1 MIKGKI
7 KTKDVVKLFVCLFV
21 ISGIFLYETGSFMM
35 LYVALVLGILF
46 LISKKIIDWVLHNE
60 RVSQAV
66 IDQKKCPTRSCNKRL
81 LSVVFFVFS
90 IGVPSVIFYTPLR
103 YKISIK
109 SFPWDC
115 MFYEIIFI
123 YVFVSTILQKR
134 GIDDIRIF
142 RKILIVSTILI
153 FCFILVFFYFS
164 DFDRGFIFLGGL
176 TVIFSFRLYQRVK
189 STIP

>member
-1 MIKGKI
+1 MRG
-7 KTKDVVKLFVCLFV
+7 
-21 ISGIFLYETGSFMM
+21 FLRQ
-35 LYVALVLGILF
+35 LLIRRNAQPALV
-46 LISKKIIDWVLHNE
+46 
-60 RVSQAV
+60 
-66 IDQKKCPTRSCNKRL
+66 TRGYFRF
-81 LSVVFFVFS
+81 FFVFS

-176 TVIFSFRLYQRVK
+176 TVI
-189 STIP
+189 